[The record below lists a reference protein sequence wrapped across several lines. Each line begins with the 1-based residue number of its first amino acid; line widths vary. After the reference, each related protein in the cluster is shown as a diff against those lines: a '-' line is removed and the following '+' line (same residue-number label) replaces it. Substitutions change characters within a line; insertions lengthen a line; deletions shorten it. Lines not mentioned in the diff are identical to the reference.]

1 MFPIQFFW
9 RAASLHQSRVA
20 VIGPDDTLTF
30 AQLAHRVRAAAA
42 GIEARAPGYQVRI
55 GIGGANSVAHLVALL
70 GALAAGKVWVPLNPR
85 NGTPELARLV
95 QFTEPSLLLLDQ
107 SLAERLG
114 PQACPV
120 VGLDAGQSETLH
132 AWQHSHANARVPT
145 FAGSLG
151 DVQAIKFTGGMTGA
165 PKGVMQTYR
174 SWNATIV
181 TQWREFSFDEN
192 DRFLVSAPL
201 THGASTYVLPILGA
215 GGALV
220 FPHELKPGAILDT
233 IASHRVTTVF
243 MPPTLIYAVAHE
255 METKPRD
262 TSSLRQMI
270 YGAAPMPPQKIREV
284 QQVFGNVLATTYGQ
298 TEAPQVIAC
307 LRPQDLA
314 DAANVASVGRPS
326 MMTDVR
332 IMAKDGGG
340 FLPPGEEGEIVV
352 RGDLVM
358 AGYWQAPEQ
367 TAATIKD
374 GWLHTGDIGVFD
386 ERGFLYLKDRVRD
399 VIISGGFNVYPSDV
413 EEVINRHPAVFDC
426 AVFGVE
432 DDKWGEMVH
441 AAVTLRPGMSVDED
455 ELIHFVKAELGS
467 VKAPKAVHFMAS
479 LPKSAVEKTLKSELR
494 KTVLAA
500 SQAA

>member
-9 RAASLHQSRVA
+9 RAASQHGSRIA
-20 VIGPDDTLTF
+20 VIGPDETLTF
-30 AQLAHRVRAAAA
+30 AQLAQSVRAAAA
-42 GIEARAPGYQVRI
+42 GIEARAPGYQTRV

-70 GALAAGKVWVPLNPR
+70 GAIAAGKIWVPLNPR
-85 NGTPELARLV
+85 NGTPELARFI
-95 QFTEPSLLLLDQ
+95 QFTEPTLLLLDH

-120 VGLDAGQSETLH
+120 VGLEAGESETLYD
-132 AWQHSHANARVPT
+132 WERSHADAPMPT
-145 FAGSLG
+145 FEGSMG
-151 DVQAIKFTGGMTGA
+151 DVQAIKFTGGTTGA
-165 PKGVMQTYR
+165 AKGVMQTYR
-174 SWNATIV
+174 SWNTTIV

-192 DRFLVSAPL
+192 DSFLVSAPL

-220 FPHELKPGAILDT
+220 FPAELKPETILDS
-233 IASHRVTTVF
+233 IASHHITTVF
-243 MPPTLIYAVAHE
+243 MPPTLIYAVAHA
-255 METKPRD
+255 METKPRNT
-262 TSSLRQMI
+262 TSLKQMI
-270 YGAAPMPPQKIREV
+270 YGAAPMPPQKVRHV

-307 LRPQDLA
+307 LRPQELA
-314 DAANVASVGRPS
+314 HIANIASVGRPS

-332 IMAKDGGG
+332 IMAKNGSL
-340 FLPPGEEGEIVV
+340 LPPGEEGEVVV

-358 AGYWQAPEQ
+358 AGYWRAPEQ

-386 ERGFLYLKDRVRD
+386 ERGFLFLKDRVRD

-441 AAVTLRPGMSVDED
+441 AAVTLRGGMSLHQD
-455 ELIHFVKAELGS
+455 ELISFVRAELGA
-467 VKAPKAVHFMAS
+467 VKAPKVVHFMAS

-500 SQAA
+500 SRAT